1 MDARAMHALELG
13 KVLACLAGFAVSEPG
28 SRACLDLRP
37 LRDPDAVGLSEK
49 LRREAEIF
57 EQGRLF
63 FLRCD
68 TRLAP
73 FADMEPFLRFAASP
87 RAVPDMDD
95 LFALRDLLIQGK
107 EKIEAMRT
115 DPAAAENWPLWLER
129 CASLPLPARCASAL
143 FRCLAD
149 DGRIRDEATPELA
162 RVRGELRSLHQQ
174 CVRRVKDY
182 AAEYNILHFLQDSF
196 MTLSSDRYVLPLKTD
211 FKGRLQGIIH
221 DYSQTGE
228 TCYFEPLFL
237 VEVNNRLQ
245 NLKREERE
253 EERKILE
260 YLGGLVREDLAGIR
274 AVYEFLVDLDL
285 LCARSALA
293 GCYAGRMVEFSGD
306 RGLFLRAA
314 RHPLLALAA
323 SPAGRKAMEN
333 SAQRRDQDADAGF
346 GPAPPAQA
354 AVPSDIELP
363 PDRRALIISG
373 GNAGGKTVCL
383 KTVGLIALMGLC
395 ALPVPVEAGS
405 VLPPW
410 DEVHAFIGDEQ
421 SLEDNV
427 STFTAQIA
435 HLSRI
440 WQGLSGR
447 SLILL
452 DEFGAGT
459 DPAQGAALAQA
470 LVDCL
475 LNSGAVLVAATHFP
489 ALKAY
494 ALSTSGV
501 RAASVLFDPESK
513 KPLFRL
519 AYDQVGASRALDV
532 AREHGLPEEILRRAE
547 QYLLLG
553 GEDSSALVERLN
565 ALEVSR
571 GREIEALRLERLSLA
586 DKERKLRAEFASE
599 RSRVFDQ
606 LREEAQKVLKDWK
619 AARVSH
625 KTALKELSRLRAPLA
640 KAATPGKEKARPQVD
655 FSVLSARQK
664 IRYIPLKREGVIL
677 AVDERK
683 KRVQLDFAGISLWA
697 DASDLESLPEA
708 AQIQPATSAKVGIS
722 SSFGPLSLDLRGERA
737 DTALSGL
744 ERFLDRAVLGGRE
757 EIEVVH
763 GRGTGVLRREVHS
776 FLKNSPLV
784 RAFRIAPEDRGGDG
798 MTIVELK

>member
-28 SRACLDLRP
+28 SRACLALRP
-37 LRDPDAVGLSEK
+37 LRAPDSAGLSAK

-57 EQGRLF
+57 EQGRIFL
-63 FLRCD
+63 LRCEA
-68 TRLAP
+68 RLAP
-73 FADMEPFLRFAASP
+73 FADMEPFLRFAALP
-87 RAVPDMDD
+87 RAVPDIDD

-115 DPAAAENWPLWLER
+115 DPAATENWPLWLDR
-129 CASLPLPARCASAL
+129 CAGLPQPARCVSAL
-143 FRCLAD
+143 SRCLAD

-162 RVRGELRSLHQQ
+162 RVRDELRSLHRQ
-174 CVRRVKDY
+174 CMRKVKDY

-260 YLGGLVREDLAGIR
+260 YLGGLVREDLPGVR

-293 GCYAGRMVEFSGD
+293 DCYAGRMAEFSGD
-306 RGLFLRAA
+306 RGLFLREA

-323 SPAGRKAMEN
+323 SPARRKALEDF
-333 SAQRRDQDADAGF
+333 AQSRGQDPGF
-346 GPAPPAQA
+346 GSDASVRT

-395 ALPVPVEAGS
+395 ALPVPVAAGS

-421 SLEDNV
+421 NLEDSV

-435 HLSRI
+435 HLGRI

-475 LNSGAVLVAATHFP
+475 LESGAVLVAATHFP

-494 ALSTSGV
+494 ALSTPGV

-553 GEDSSALVERLN
+553 GEDGSALVERLN

-571 GREIEALRLERLSLA
+571 GREIEALRRERLSLA
-586 DKERKLRAEFASE
+586 DKERKLREDFDSE

-606 LREEAQKVLKDWK
+606 LRKEAQTVLKDWK

-625 KTALKELSRLRAPLA
+625 KMALKELARMRASLSGTRGMEDGP
-640 KAATPGKEKARPQVD
+640 ARPQVD

-664 IRYIPLKREGVIL
+664 IRYVPLKREGVIL

-683 KRVQLDFAGISLWA
+683 KRVQLDFAGVSLWA
-697 DASDLESLPEA
+697 ESSDIELLPEA
-708 AQIQPATSAKVGIS
+708 AERQPAAPVRVFP
-722 SSFGPLSLDLRGERA
+722 SFGPLSLDLRGERA
-737 DTALSGL
+737 DTAVSGL

-757 EIEVVH
+757 EIEIVH

-784 RAFRIAPEDRGGDG
+784 RAFRVAPEDRGGDG